1 MKKNILLSTFALL
14 LLSTIVVAQVSTQPA
29 IIQQGYDG
37 EVTIIFNPNE
47 GNKGMVG
54 ATACYAHTGIT
65 YNGKQWQN
73 APTWRG
79 GEAKYKMTK
88 NVAGNWELKITP
100 SIFAYYGVSD
110 TTQVTQLCFVFNDG
124 PNVIDDG

>member
-1 MKKNILLSTFALL
+1 MRKSILLTAFAALA
-14 LLSTIVVAQVSTQPA
+14 LSASVFAQVSTQPA
-29 IIQQGYDG
+29 IIQQGYEG

-65 YNGKQWQN
+65 YNGKQWQQ

-88 NVAGNWELKITP
+88 NAAGN
-100 SIFAYYGVSD
+100 
-110 TTQVTQLCFVFNDG
+110 
-124 PNVIDDG
+124 

>member
-1 MKKNILLSTFALL
+1 MLTFAATNYYWHKLSHYTMKKSILITALAVFVF
-14 LLSTIVVAQVSTQPA
+14 TTHVFAQVTTQPA

-37 EVTIIFNPNE
+37 EVTVIFNPNE

-54 ATACYAHTGIT
+54 ATACYAHTGVT
-65 YNGKQWQN
+65 YNGKQWQQ

-88 NVAGNWELKITP
+88 NAAGNWELKITP

-110 TTQVTQLCFVFNDG
+110 TT
-124 PNVIDDG
+124 